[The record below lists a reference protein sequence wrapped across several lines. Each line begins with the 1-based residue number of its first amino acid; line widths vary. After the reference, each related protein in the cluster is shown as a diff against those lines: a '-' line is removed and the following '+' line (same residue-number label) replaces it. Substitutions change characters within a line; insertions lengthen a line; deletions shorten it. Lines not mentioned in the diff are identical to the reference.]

1 MKRTSRVSHFSEHP
15 RPNNAHKAPS
25 PTEPYAWNLKP
36 LAVTYRELSEMLL
49 VRVSGLGV
57 ATRCF
62 PCHGS
67 FHADERCSGL
77 SAREPMGALRAS
89 EGAQH
94 LPAAAS
100 QPGGPGGG
108 GGVRRRKA
116 PEVVSA
122 WVFRCQEWVHHV
134 EISFSL
140 LWGLGVWGFGR
151 PALVLQGFRFGFRFS
166 LPNLPAFLF
175 MTP

>member
-108 GGVRRRKA
+108 GGCDVGKLRRWFRHGSSGAKNGFITSRSRFHCFGVW
-116 PEVVSA
+116 ESGGSA
-122 WVFRCQEWVHHV
+122 V
-134 EISFSL
+134 L
-140 LWGLGVWGFGR
+140 LWF
-151 PALVLQGFRFGFRFS
+151 FRASDSAFVSLCRISQHFS
-166 LPNLPAFLF
+166 S
-175 MTP
+175 